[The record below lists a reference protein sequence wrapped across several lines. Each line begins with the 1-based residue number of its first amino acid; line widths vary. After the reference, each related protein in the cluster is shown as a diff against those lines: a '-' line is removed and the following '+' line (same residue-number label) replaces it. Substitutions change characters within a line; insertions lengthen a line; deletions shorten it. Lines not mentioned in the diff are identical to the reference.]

1 MEINQVPLTT
11 ASSNQFGHTV
21 NFGSNASNNS
31 SNERYHRITVILINK
46 VKLCRRQISKNQF
59 IRVQHYSSGCISCS
73 VNLQFFIA
81 IHTSEILIW
90 SLINVLSFSSSY
102 TGLKSNN
109 FKYLHHQRFCKG
121 KNFRKIVAR
130 NSISLIWGKNQMVP
144 WVKNLTYCAQL
155 WYRRNISKCKLFS
168 HNNRPCYGFN
178 KVEWISKVGTCDILT
193 SDRYGITQIVELTFY
208 DTTL

>member
-121 KNFRKIVAR
+121 KHFQKNC
-130 NSISLIWGKNQMVP
+130 GKKFYFTNMGE
-144 WVKNLTYCAQL
+144 KSNGALSKKFNLLCAVV
-155 WYRRNISKCKLFS
+155 ISKKYQQVQALF
-168 HNNRPCYGFN
+168 P
-178 KVEWISKVGTCDILT
+178 
-193 SDRYGITQIVELTFY
+193 Q
-208 DTTL
+208 